1 MDIYIPQQC
10 YANMAIIH
18 GKDTKL
24 EMVVSG

>member
-24 EMVVSG
+24 EIVLLG